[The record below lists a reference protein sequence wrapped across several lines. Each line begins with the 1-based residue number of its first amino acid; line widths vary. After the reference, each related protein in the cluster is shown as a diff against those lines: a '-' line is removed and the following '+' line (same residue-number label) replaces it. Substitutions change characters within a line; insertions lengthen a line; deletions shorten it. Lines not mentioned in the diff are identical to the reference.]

1 MRSYIREKRPD
12 AIRSFID
19 GAYQKKWLASE
30 KNCKWSGNDI
40 ELFWKKR
47 YNQIYYEKAYS
58 DSARGENVKKWK
70 RMNIGIMTFPR
81 DGGE

>member
-1 MRSYIREKRPD
+1 MEHIR
-12 AIRSFID
+12 
-19 GAYQKKWLASE
+19 KKGWSSE

-47 YNQIYYEKAYS
+47 YNQICYEKTYIANT
-58 DSARGENVKKWK
+58 RGVNRKKWK